1 MLGEVTTV
9 YVFLIEL
16 GSLLLYCY
24 RVFGVRRRIPSTLL
38 MGIACFAVYYA
49 VNKLA
54 DNNVAVNIIFGFLV
68 NYVILK
74 LGFKANVKS
83 AVFHSV
89 LLAGVLTATEFIGI
103 LLISGFFGIN
113 IADYRSND
121 VLYAMAAVIAKTL
134 YLISCLV
141 ISNFT
146 SREKQ
151 HIDHGHSWYLLIS
164 PFSSVYI
171 IVLIAKLSLLVDISG
186 TLAYACIGGSVLLFI
201 SDIMV
206 FAVYENM
213 QRKSEEIMKVNMERQ
228 REDINRDYY
237 AVLDKQNENM
247 HIMVHDIKNHLGV
260 IESIADN
267 DKVTAYIGELC
278 SNIGKYYAV
287 SQLTGNKMLDI
298 IIGKYT
304 ALCSKN
310 GLYFNAKA
318 LTSNL
323 SFVHDSDISAMV
335 GNLLDNAFEAAKQ
348 AENGKIE
355 FSLYTIDS
363 KSCVV
368 SVINTALTAP
378 KCENE
383 TLVSAKPDAKSHGY
397 GIKSI
402 KKTAEKYGG
411 SYSWFYDDKNR
422 EFHAMVMLPISS
434 ASC

>member
-38 MGIACFAVYYA
+38 VGIACFAVYYA

-278 SNIGKYYAV
+278 S
-287 SQLTGNKMLDI
+287 
-298 IIGKYT
+298 
-304 ALCSKN
+304 KN
-310 GLYFNAKA
+310 GLDFNAKA

-355 FSLYTIDS
+355 FSLYTIDG

-383 TLVSAKPDAKSHGY
+383 TLVSAKPDAQSHGY

>member
-74 LGFKANVKS
+74 LGFKVNVKS

-103 LLISGFFGIN
+103 
-113 IADYRSND
+113 
-121 VLYAMAAVIAKTL
+121 
-134 YLISCLV
+134 
-141 ISNFT
+141 
-146 SREKQ
+146 
-151 HIDHGHSWYLLIS
+151 LLIS

-310 GLYFNAKA
+310 GLDFNAKA

-355 FSLYTIDS
+355 FSLYTIDG

-383 TLVSAKPDAKSHGY
+383 TLVSAKPDAQSHGY

-434 ASC
+434 ESC

>member
-38 MGIACFAVYYA
+38 VGIACFAVYYA

-278 SNIGKYYAV
+278 S
-287 SQLTGNKMLDI
+287 
-298 IIGKYT
+298 
-304 ALCSKN
+304 KN
-310 GLYFNAKA
+310 GLDFNAKA

-355 FSLYTIDS
+355 FSLYTIDG

-383 TLVSAKPDAKSHGY
+383 TLVSAKPDAQSHGY

-422 EFHAMVMLPISS
+422 EFHAMVMLPIPS

>member
-1 MLGEVTTV
+1 M
-9 YVFLIEL
+9 
-16 GSLLLYCY
+16 S
-24 RVFGVRRRIPSTLL
+24 RRRFFTASCLP
-38 MGIACFAVYYA
+38 
-49 VNKLA
+49 
-54 DNNVAVNIIFGFLV
+54 
-68 NYVILK
+68 
-74 LGFKANVKS
+74 
-83 AVFHSV
+83 
-89 LLAGVLTATEFIGI
+89 GVLTATEFIGI

-310 GLYFNAKA
+310 GLDFNAKA

-348 AENGKIE
+348 TENGKIE
-355 FSLYTIDS
+355 FSLYTIDG

-383 TLVSAKPDAKSHGY
+383 TLVSAKPDAQSHGY

>member
-278 SNIGKYYAV
+278 S
-287 SQLTGNKMLDI
+287 
-298 IIGKYT
+298 
-304 ALCSKN
+304 KN
-310 GLYFNAKA
+310 GLDFNAKA

-355 FSLYTIDS
+355 FSLYTIDG

-383 TLVSAKPDAKSHGY
+383 NLVSAKPDAQSHGY

-411 SYSWFYDDKNR
+411 SYSWFYDDKSR

-434 ASC
+434 ESC

>member
-74 LGFKANVKS
+74 LGFKVNVKS

-113 IADYRSND
+113 VADYRSND

-213 QRKSEEIMKVNMERQ
+213 QRKSEKIMKVNMERQ

-310 GLYFNAKA
+310 GLDFNAKA

-355 FSLYTIDS
+355 FSLYTIDG

-378 KCENE
+378 KCEKRKSCE
-383 TLVSAKPDAKSHGY
+383 RQAGRTVSR
-397 GIKSI
+397 IRN
-402 KKTAEKYGG
+402 KKY
-411 SYSWFYDDKNR
+411 
-422 EFHAMVMLPISS
+422 
-434 ASC
+434 

>member
-38 MGIACFAVYYA
+38 VGIACFAVYYA

-171 IVLIAKLSLLVDISG
+171 IVLIAKLSLLVEISG

-278 SNIGKYYAV
+278 S
-287 SQLTGNKMLDI
+287 
-298 IIGKYT
+298 
-304 ALCSKN
+304 KN
-310 GLYFNAKA
+310 GLDFNAKA

-355 FSLYTIDS
+355 FSLYTIDG

-383 TLVSAKPDAKSHGY
+383 TLVSAKPDAQSHGY

>member
-74 LGFKANVKS
+74 LGFKVNVKS

-310 GLYFNAKA
+310 GLDFNAKA

-355 FSLYTIDS
+355 FSLYTIDG

-383 TLVSAKPDAKSHGY
+383 TLVSAKPDGRTVSR
-397 GIKSI
+397 IRN
-402 KKTAEKYGG
+402 KKY
-411 SYSWFYDDKNR
+411 
-422 EFHAMVMLPISS
+422 
-434 ASC
+434 

>member
-38 MGIACFAVYYA
+38 VGIACFAVYYA

-74 LGFKANVKS
+74 LGFKVNVKS

-103 LLISGFFGIN
+103 LLISGFFDIN

-304 ALCSKN
+304 VLCSKN
-310 GLYFNAKA
+310 GLDFNAKA

-355 FSLYTIDS
+355 FSLYTIDG

-383 TLVSAKPDAKSHGY
+383 TLVSAKPDAQSRGY

>member
-38 MGIACFAVYYA
+38 VGIACFAVYYA

-278 SNIGKYYAV
+278 S
-287 SQLTGNKMLDI
+287 
-298 IIGKYT
+298 
-304 ALCSKN
+304 KN
-310 GLYFNAKA
+310 GLDFNAKA

-355 FSLYTIDS
+355 FSLYTIDG

-383 TLVSAKPDAKSHGY
+383 TLVSAKPDAQSHGY

-422 EFHAMVMLPISS
+422 EFHAMVILPISS
-434 ASC
+434 ESC

>member
-49 VNKLA
+49 VNKIA

-83 AVFHSV
+83 
-89 LLAGVLTATEFIGI
+89 
-103 LLISGFFGIN
+103 
-113 IADYRSND
+113 
-121 VLYAMAAVIAKTL
+121 AVIAKTL

-310 GLYFNAKA
+310 GLDFNAKA

-355 FSLYTIDS
+355 FSLYTIDG

>member
-38 MGIACFAVYYA
+38 VGIACFAVYYA

-74 LGFKANVKS
+74 LGFKVNVKS

-304 ALCSKN
+304 VLCSKN
-310 GLYFNAKA
+310 GLDFNAKA

-355 FSLYTIDS
+355 FSLYTIDG

-383 TLVSAKPDAKSHGY
+383 NLVSAKPDAQSRGY

-422 EFHAMVMLPISS
+422 EFHAMVILPIPS